1 MGEVVLSSDAI
12 FVQELSLGGALHGAG
27 AGLKVG
33 VKDSIDIAGYATR
46 LGSAVYADAPQATRH
61 AAVVHAVLAAGCS
74 IVGKTTMHELAY
86 GVTGINGWSGTPV
99 NPRYPD
105 RVPGGS
111 SSGSA
116 VAVAASLVDFAL
128 GTDTGG
134 SIRIPAASCGIVG
147 LKTTYG
153 RVSREGVHP
162 RTSSLDCVGPFAREL
177 SMIERAMS
185 LIDPTFILQKPP
197 ASIRLGMVN
206 VAAEPVTEPV
216 IDEAVRQALE
226 RAGIAPQTVT
236 LPSFDAVFAAG
247 LTIIGAENWATYGP
261 IAESA
266 KLGADVRTRLLGA
279 RAITTEALR
288 AAEACRLQFRAEV
301 DALFQSVDA
310 LVLPT
315 LPDVPLALAAAGDA
329 AAAIRTTRF
338 VRPFNVSGHPALT
351 LPLQTSTGLPAGL
364 QLVGPRGADAALCS
378 IAHAIVG

>member
-1 MGEVVLSSDAI
+1 MVWKGEVVLSSDAI
-12 FVQELSLGGALHGAG
+12 FVRELALGGAPRGAG

-33 VKDSIDIAGYATR
+33 VKDSIDIAGYATQ
-46 LGSAVYADAPQATRH
+46 LGSAVYADAPKATRH
-61 AAVVHAVLAAGCS
+61 AVVVQAVLDAGCD

-116 VAVAASLVDFAL
+116 VAVAANLVDFAL

-177 SMIERAMS
+177 AMIERAMS
-185 LIDPTFILQKPP
+185 LIDSSFIVQRPP
-197 ASIRLGMVN
+197 ATIRLGMVN
-206 VAAEPVTEPV
+206 VAAEPV
-216 IDEAVRQALE
+216 IDAAVRQALD
-226 RAGIAPQTVT
+226 RAGIVPQRVT

-247 LTIIGAENWATYGP
+247 LTIIGAENWAIYGP

-279 RAITTEALR
+279 RAITPEALR
-288 AAEACRLQFRAEV
+288 AAEVCRQQFRAEV

-351 LPLQTSTGLPAGL
+351 LPLQTSAGLPAGL

-378 IAHAIVG
+378 IAHGIIG

>member
-1 MGEVVLSSDAI
+1 MGNQAI
-12 FVQELSLGGALHGAG
+12 FVQELSIGGAPRGPG

-33 VKDSIDIAGYATR
+33 VKDSIDIAGYATQ
-46 LGSAVYADAPQATRH
+46 LGSAVYADAPKATRH
-61 AAVVHAVLAAGCS
+61 AAVVQAVLDAGCD

-116 VAVAASLVDFAL
+116 VAVAANLVDFAL

-185 LIDPTFILQKPP
+185 LIDSTFIVQMPP
-197 ASIRLGMVN
+197 ATIRLGMVN
-206 VAAEPVTEPV
+206 VAAEPV
-216 IDEAVRQALE
+216 IDEAVRQALY
-226 RAGIAPQTVT
+226 RAGIVPQPVT

-266 KLGADVRTRLLGA
+266 KLGADVRIRLLAA
-279 RAITTEALR
+279 RAITPEALR
-288 AAEACRLQFRAEV
+288 AAEVCRQQFRAEV

-378 IAHAIVG
+378 IAHGIVG

>member
-1 MGEVVLSSDAI
+1 MS
-12 FVQELSLGGALHGAG
+12 GALYGAG
-27 AGLKVG
+27 SGLKVG
-33 VKDSIDIAGYATR
+33 VKDSIDIAGYATQ
-46 LGSAVYADAPQATRH
+46 LGSAVYADAPKAARH
-61 AAVVHAVLAAGCS
+61 ADVVQAVLDAGCE

-99 NPRYPD
+99 NPRHPD

-116 VAVAASLVDFAL
+116 VAVAANRVDFAL

-134 SIRIPAASCGIVG
+134 SIRIPATSCGVVG

-177 SMIERAMS
+177 SMIERAMA
-185 LIDPTFILQKPP
+185 LIDSTFVVQKPP
-197 ASIRLGMVN
+197 ASVRLGMVT
-206 VAAEPVTEPV
+206 VAAEPV
-216 IDEAVRQALE
+216 IDLAVRQALD
-226 RAGIAPQTVT
+226 RAGIPTQRVT
-236 LPSFDAVFAAG
+236 LPSFDAVFSAG

-266 KLGADVRTRLLGA
+266 KLGVDVRTRLLAA
-279 RAITTEALR
+279 RDITPEALR

-301 DALFQSVDA
+301 DALFQNVDA

-338 VRPFNVSGHPALT
+338 VRPFNVSGHPALS
-351 LPLQTSTGLPAGL
+351 LPLLTSAGLPAGL
-364 QLVGPRGADAALCS
+364 QLVGPRGADAALCA